1 MRSQR
6 LASGDEELPSTST
19 SYRSGDWERVLR
31 VRIASNSR
39 ELPLA
44 FLYSVTVA
52 GAKEDHILLVH
63 VKSVLARR
71 HFLAQRVTHN
81 VAALHRWRFGLETKR
96 CARRRSKQNKEV
108 VPSDDVAQR
117 SGSWRLPSKRRL
129 LAAPLNDP
137 ILSLRLS

>member
-6 LASGDEELPSTST
+6 LVSGDEELPSTST
-19 SYRSGDWERVLR
+19 SYRSDDCERVLR

-39 ELPLA
+39 ELTLA

-63 VKSVLARR
+63 AKSVLARR

-81 VAALHRWRFGLETKR
+81 VATLHRFGLETKR
-96 CARRRSKQNKEV
+96 CARRRSKTK
-108 VPSDDVAQR
+108 QR
-117 SGSWRLPSKRRL
+117 SGSERRCRPAVGV
-129 LAAPLNDP
+129 LAT
-137 ILSLRLS
+137 SL